1 MNGLLIRL
9 AITAVGLWL
18 ATSLVD
24 GIRVDDTLILLLAAI
39 LLGIVNAIIRPIAI
53 LLTIPI
59 TVLSL
64 GLFLWPINAGMLWI
78 VGRLLDGFNIASFG
92 AALLGAALVSVTGWI
107 GNAYVGDGGRYE
119 VVMVRREQG
128 ERRALRGRS
137 EHDLR

>member
-1 MNGLLIRL
+1 MNGILIRL

-24 GIRVDDTLILLLAAI
+24 GIRVDDTFTLVLAAI

-78 VGRLLDGFNIASFG
+78 VGRLLDGFDISSFG

-128 ERRALRGRS
+128 GRRALRGRS

>member
-1 MNGLLIRL
+1 MNGILIRL

-18 ATSLVD
+18 ATSLVN
-24 GIRVDDTLILLLAAI
+24 GIRVDDTFTLVLAAI

-78 VGRLLDGFNIASFG
+78 VGRLLDGFDISSFG

-128 ERRALRGRS
+128 GRRALRGRS